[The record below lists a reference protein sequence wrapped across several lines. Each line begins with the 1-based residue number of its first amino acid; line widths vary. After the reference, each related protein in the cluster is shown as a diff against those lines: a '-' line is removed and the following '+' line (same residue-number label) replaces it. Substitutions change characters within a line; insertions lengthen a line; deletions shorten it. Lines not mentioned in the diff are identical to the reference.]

1 MLQALIVTLREGV
14 EAALIIGITL
24 AYLAKIGRSDLRK
37 TVYWGL
43 VTAFVGSVAGA
54 VLISNLK
61 IDQDR
66 FEGWVMLVA
75 AAFVVSMVV
84 FMMRTGRK
92 MKGEIEDKVSS
103 LAGGSSWALFA
114 FVFLMIFREG
124 VETVVMLAGVSLN
137 SSELMS
143 LIGTFLGI
151 ALAVIFG
158 VMFVKGTVRINL
170 QKFFRVTSVILI
182 FVAVE
187 LVVSGIHEL
196 FESGVFISNK
206 QEMAIV
212 GPIVRNVFFF
222 PVTILA
228 LAGLMVLLE
237 YRRRKPETL
246 TAPPTSKA
254 EERKLQWTAQR
265 ERRWSVALCTTAF
278 IFIVLITAGFIN
290 EQSATKLSDA
300 KEVSFTNGQITILKS
315 EVADGDLHRYSTTVN
330 GQKLRFLLY
339 RKPNGDVATVYDAC
353 QICGAVGFY
362 KTANGITCKNCAAPI
377 NPQSVGEPGGC
388 NPVPLKSRVVGD
400 SIVITTADLAE
411 HAEVFQK

>member
-43 VTAFVGSVAGA
+43 VTAFIGSVAGG
-54 VLISNLK
+54 VIIRRLEVNEDKL
-61 IDQDR
+61 
-66 FEGWVMLVA
+66 EGWIMLVA
-75 AAFVVSMVV
+75 AVFVISMVI
-84 FMMRTGRK
+84 FMMSAGRK
-92 MKGEIEDKVSS
+92 MKGEIESKLSS
-103 LAGGSSWALFA
+103 LTSGSKWGLFL

-124 VETVVMLAGVSLN
+124 VETVLALSGISLN

-196 FESGVFISNK
+196 FESGVFQSNK

-237 YRRRKPETL
+237 YRRRKPEEVAVT
-246 TAPPTSKA
+246 PVSKA
-254 EERKLQWTAQR
+254 EERKLQWTARR
-265 ERRWSVALCTTAF
+265 ERMWSLMLCTTAF

-290 EQSATKLSDA
+290 EQAATKLSDA
-300 KEVSFTNGQITILKS
+300 KEISFTNGQITIPKS
-315 EVADGDLHRYSTTVN
+315 EVADGDLHRYSATVN
-330 GQKLRFLLY
+330 GEKLRFLLY

-362 KTANGITCKNCAAPI
+362 KTATGITCKNCAAPI

-388 NPVPLKSRVVGD
+388 NPVPLKSKVVGD
-400 SIVITTADLAE
+400 SIVITTTDLAE

>member
-24 AYLAKIGRSDLRK
+24 AYLTKIGRSDLRK

-43 VTAFVGSVAGA
+43 VTAFIGSVAGG
-54 VLISNLK
+54 VLVRRLEVNEDKL
-61 IDQDR
+61 
-66 FEGWVMLVA
+66 EGWIMLLA
-75 AAFVVSMVV
+75 AVFVISMVI
-84 FMMRTGRK
+84 FMMSAGRK
-92 MKGEIEDKVSS
+92 MKGEIESKLTALTS
-103 LAGGSSWALFA
+103 GSKWGLFL

-124 VETVVMLAGVSLN
+124 VETVLALSGISLN

-182 FVAVE
+182 FVAIE

-196 FESGVFISNK
+196 FESGVFTSNK

-237 YRRRKPETL
+237 YRRRKPETIAA
-246 TAPPTSKA
+246 APASKA

-300 KEVSFTNGQITILKS
+300 KEVSFTNGQITIPKS
-315 EVADGDLHRYSTTVN
+315 EVADGDLHRYSATVN

-400 SIVITTADLAE
+400 SIVITTTDLAE

>member
-43 VTAFVGSVAGA
+43 ATAFIGSVAGG
-54 VLISNLK
+54 VIIRRLEVNEDKL
-61 IDQDR
+61 
-66 FEGWVMLVA
+66 EGWIMLVA
-75 AAFVVSMVV
+75 AVFVISMVI
-84 FMMRTGRK
+84 FMMSAGRK
-92 MKGEIEDKVSS
+92 MKGEIESKLSS
-103 LAGGSSWALFA
+103 LTSGSKWGLFL

-124 VETVVMLAGVSLN
+124 VETVLALSGISLN

-196 FESGVFISNK
+196 FESGVFQSNK

-237 YRRRKPETL
+237 YRRRQPEVM
-246 TAPPTSKA
+246 AVAASKA
-254 EERKLQWTAQR
+254 EERKLQWTARR
-265 ERRWSVALCTTAF
+265 ERMWSMMLCTTAF

-300 KEVSFTNGQITILKS
+300 KEVAFVNGQITIPRT
-315 EVADGDLHRYSTTVN
+315 EVADGDLHRYSATVN

-362 KTANGITCKNCAAPI
+362 KTATGITCKNCAAPI

-388 NPVPLKSRVVGD
+388 NPVPLKSKVVGD

>member
-24 AYLAKIGRSDLRK
+24 AYLSKIGRSDLRK

-43 VTAFVGSVAGA
+43 VTAFVGSVAGG
-54 VLISNLK
+54 VMIRRLEVNEDKL
-61 IDQDR
+61 
-66 FEGWVMLVA
+66 EGWIMLVA
-75 AAFVVSMVV
+75 AVFVISMVI
-84 FMMRTGRK
+84 FMMNAGRK
-92 MKGEIEDKVSS
+92 MKGEIESKLSS
-103 LAGGSSWALFA
+103 LTSGSKWGLFL

-124 VETVVMLAGVSLN
+124 VETVLALSGISLN
-137 SSELMS
+137 SSELTS

-170 QKFFRVTSVILI
+170 QKFFRVTSIILI

-196 FESGVFISNK
+196 FESGAFPSNK

-237 YRRRKPETL
+237 YRRRKPEVV
-246 TAPPTSKA
+246 AAASKA
-254 EERKLQWTAQR
+254 EERKLQWTARR
-265 ERRWSVALCTTAF
+265 ERMWSVMLCTTAF

-290 EQSATKLSDA
+290 EQSATRISDA
-300 KEVSFTNGQITILKS
+300 KEVSLTNGQITIPKS
-315 EVADGDLHRYSTTVN
+315 EVADGDLHRYSATVN
-330 GQKLRFLLY
+330 GEKLRFLLY

-388 NPVPLKSRVVGD
+388 NPVPLKSKVVGD
-400 SIVITTADLAE
+400 SIMITTADLAE